1 MPVVRTD
8 GLSVSRSVGHVIS
21 KSREAR
27 AWSSAITVWKQFITW
42 HKLYLRWLWH
52 AAQKRTFRSAL
63 LTLKIWQYHDPG
75 VTKPVLCPF
84 LNQWII
90 RTFGFWCESVGP
102 SWVWFASDKSKCD
115 RVVRSKTSMPVRVS
129 ATSSLSNGVCTI
141 LTLNRMDF
149 DAIFQQ
155 INPNLCRKLYALT
168 YGLQNGL
175 TKTSLP
181 ESFAWRLLYPN
192 EPLAILCESCCQ
204 KSIFFLPRRNFP
216 PYIRGD
222 F

>member
-115 RVVRSKTSMPVRVS
+115 RVVRSKTSMTDASFRNVL
-129 ATSSLSNGVCTI
+129 TEQWSLHNFDSKSNGLRC
-141 LTLNRMDF
+141 DF
-149 DAIFQQ
+149 ST
-155 INPNLCRKLYALT
+155 NKP
-168 YGLQNGL
+168 
-175 TKTSLP
+175 
-181 ESFAWRLLYPN
+181 
-192 EPLAILCESCCQ
+192 
-204 KSIFFLPRRNFP
+204 KSM
-216 PYIRGD
+216 
-222 F
+222 